1 MSQKQQIKKVY
12 IEPGC
17 ISCGTCE
24 SVCPAVFKVTDVAH
38 VLPNAPINDYAN
50 EVREASEICPVSV
63 IKYEES
69 KE

>member
-1 MSQKQQIKKVY
+1 MSEKRIKKVY

-24 SVCPAVFKVTDVAH
+24 SVCPAVFRVTDVAH
-38 VLPNAPINDYAN
+38 VLENAPINEHAS
-50 EVREASEICPVSV
+50 EIREAAEICPVSV

-69 KE
+69 EE